1 LKSAIDTNIISS
13 LFGAEPS
20 GRLLARSTSADLRE
34 EGALVICGVVYAEL
48 LAHPRVP
55 PKELSEFLRDTDIEA
70 DFATDRELWVEIGI
84 RYSRCATRRR
94 RAKGGSQRRL
104 LADFVIGAH
113 ALLRADR
120 LVTFNGADFR
130 SDFPE
135 LKIFPARRTQ

>member
-1 LKSAIDTNIISS
+1 LQQTVN
-13 LFGAEPS
+13 FGS
-20 GRLLARSTSADLRE
+20 
-34 EGALVICGVVYAEL
+34 
-48 LAHPRVP
+48 
-55 PKELSEFLRDTDIEA
+55 KSEFVIAAARHA
-70 DFATDRELWVEIGI
+70 AGVQKVDR
-84 RYSRCATRRR
+84 
-94 RAKGGSQRRL
+94 KRRL